1 MVFQCLP
8 SAQSHLI
15 ISMAFFCQ
23 HHRRLTMAILNT
35 NAINRNHCQPQRHQR
50 QHHHFEKTAS
60 GISIQGHPASS
71 AYQYYRGLG
80 VYCSIALQRQEKRVL
95 VIQVFRLN
103 HKLFNPTCNTTPQT
117 LTQIFWEP
125 SPPAP
130 PLSCD
135 LKMYTSTARTARNGT
150 IGIKLSGSVLTIVT
164 MTAMSFWCKN
174 CSSLMQSPQS
184 QGTQQQTLGKSL
196 PVRHA
201 PSENKG
207 FRAALGLGS
216 RGSGLRV
223 DDVWFVRVS
232 TFGV

>member
-1 MVFQCLP
+1 MFTISAVTSHHQYGFLLP
-8 SAQSHLI
+8 APPPSYHGHP
-15 ISMAFFCQ
+15 Q
-23 HHRRLTMAILNT
+23 H
-35 NAINRNHCQPQRHQR
+35 QRHKSQSLSAAAASTAASS
-50 QHHHFEKTAS
+50 FEKTAS